1 MICRQCGT
9 EIADKALI
17 CYRCGTPTTEAK
29 FKPAAP
35 ARRLP
40 RLLIVV
46 LVAVILI
53 ALTTAYVAFGR
64 GAQAGATSG
73 IVVAVAL
80 LVVVARAVLRRR

>member
-1 MICRQCGT
+1 MVCRQCGT

-17 CYRCGTPTTEAK
+17 CYRGGTATTEAR

-35 ARRLP
+35 ARRPP
-40 RLLIVV
+40 RLLIV
-46 LVAVILI
+46 LAVAVILI
-53 ALTTAYVAFGR
+53 ALTTAYVAFVR

>member
-17 CYRCGTPTTEAK
+17 CYRCGASTTDAK
-29 FKPAAP
+29 FAP
-35 ARRLP
+35 PKASRPLP
-40 RLLIVV
+40 RQFIVLIVA
-46 LVAVILI
+46 AVVI
-53 ALTTAYVAFGR
+53 ALTAAYVEFGR
-64 GAQAGATSG
+64 GAQAGTASG